1 MIKILKRYIAKTIMQ
16 ATALAAVIFIG
27 VLFLMT
33 LLGELKFIGEGDYG
47 IMQAL
52 MFAIMRL
59 PNELY
64 QFSPMLI
71 LLGSIL
77 GLSALSTHREL
88 AVMRASGFSV
98 RQIIISVLS
107 AALLLVLLMSLMGEW
122 FAPNLS
128 YRAEVN
134 KENAKHADE
143 AVVTGRGVWFH
154 VDNNFIHIQH
164 VVGREMLEDVT
175 RYQFDDSHHLQ
186 TAYFAKKLILK
197 GNSQWLMNDVVKTS
211 FYHERAKSEVLAHDE
226 WNIKINPNLLNVGL
240 VEPSEMSLPKLTKF
254 AQYLEHNGLQ
264 SSEYR
269 YDFWR
274 RIFQPL
280 ACLIMIFFA
289 IPFVLGTLSAVTLG
303 WRIIVGILAGFTFF
317 IANALLGQLCIVF
330 QVPAILAAF
339 IPLIVFAVL
348 GVVLSN
354 SLVKR

>member
-1 MIKILKRYIAKTIMQ
+1 MMRILDRYIAKTIIM
-16 ATALAAVIFIG
+16 ATGLATVIIVG

-33 LLGELKFIGEGDYG
+33 LLGELKYLGEGDYG
-47 IMQAL
+47 ITQAIL
-52 MFAIMRL
+52 FAIMRL

-64 QFSPMLI
+64 QFSPLLI
-71 LLGSIL
+71 LLGCIL
-77 GLSALSTHREL
+77 GLSALSTHKEL

-98 RQIIISVLS
+98 RQITICVLS
-107 AALLLVLLMSLMGEW
+107 AALILILLMGLVGEGV
-122 FAPNLS
+122 APNLS
-128 YRAEVN
+128 YQAEVN

-154 VDNNFIHIQH
+154 VGNNFIHIQH
-164 VVGREMLEDVT
+164 VVGREMLEGVT
-175 RYQFDDSHHLQ
+175 RYQFDDNHHLQ
-186 TAYFAKKLILK
+186 SAYYAKKLMLK
-197 GNSQWLMNDVVKTS
+197 GSQWLMDDVVKTS
-211 FYHERAKSEVLAHDE
+211 FYHERSKSETLAHDE

-254 AQYLEHNGLQ
+254 SRYLEKNGLQ

-317 IANALLGQLCIVF
+317 ISNALLGQLCIVF
-330 QVPAILAAF
+330 QVPAIFAA
-339 IPLIVFAVL
+339 ILPLMIFGVL
-348 GVVLSN
+348 GVFLTN